1 MWHPFGQRPKAW
13 QQHIKLIR
21 EQAMWNTAIT
31 RTYGVDYP
39 FIGAGMAMIAEP
51 ELVAAV
57 SQAGGIGQ
65 LGTGPLPPPL
75 LRGLI
80 REVRGRTSRPFA
92 VNLIV
97 ETTTLGPA
105 TTDDHISVCAE
116 ERVPIAVFFWNPPL
130 ERWVAMLREA
140 GCRVWVTVGSA
151 AETLEVLPLDP
162 DAIIVQG
169 REAGGHVRATESLLD
184 LLPRIRSLAA
194 DRPLIAAGGIADGHA
209 AAAAFTAG
217 ASAVCVGTRLV
228 ASEECAAHM
237 EYKMRLV
244 ASEPRDT
251 IVTTLFGPE
260 WPDAPMRV
268 LINNAVR
275 RALAPPAERSPAP
288 STIGETTVFGR
299 QYAMPLNSSIL
310 PTVHTHG
317 DFDEMCL
324 AAGAGLSFVR
334 KIEPAAA
341 IVREIM
347 DGAARELHDSISP
360 ASMRRLDRPAAL

>member
-1 MWHPFGQRPKAW
+1 MWD
-13 QQHIKLIR
+13 
-21 EQAMWNTAIT
+21 TAIT

-39 FIGAGMAMIAEP
+39 FIGGGMAMIAEP
-51 ELVAAV
+51 RLVAAV
-57 SQAGGIGQ
+57 SEAGGIGQ

-75 LRGLI
+75 LRERI
-80 REVRGRTSRPFA
+80 REVRGHTSRPFA

-97 ETTTLGPA
+97 ETTGLGPA

-130 ERWVAMLREA
+130 ERWVVKLREA
-140 GCRVWVTVGSA
+140 GCRVWVTVGSV
-151 AETLEVLPLDP
+151 AETSAAIALDP

-169 REAGGHVRATESLLD
+169 REAGGHVRATESLLT
-184 LLPRIRSLAA
+184 LLPRVSALAA
-194 DRPLIAAGGIADGHA
+194 DRPLIAAGGIAEGRA
-209 AAAAFTAG
+209 AAAVFAAG

-228 ASEECAAHM
+228 ASEESAAHQ
-237 EYKMRLV
+237 EYKIRLIT
-244 ASEPRDT
+244 SELEDT
-251 IVTTLFGPE
+251 VITTVFGPE

-268 LINNAVR
+268 LMNTAVR
-275 RALAPPAERSPAP
+275 RALAPPAKRSPAP

-299 QYAMPLNSSIL
+299 QYAMPLNSAIL

-334 KIEPAAA
+334 KIEPAAE
-341 IVREIM
+341 IVRDIM
-347 DGAARELHDSISP
+347 NGAAR
-360 ASMRRLDRPAAL
+360 RLRFP